1 MKGDGAMNI
10 LSSQL
15 RLKSGKNDSHQA
27 RDEGYI
33 PSIIYGKDMNNLPI
47 KINRREVEAF
57 IRNHGE
63 NSLVV
68 LNIGGVNYTAIIKEV
83 QTHPV
88 TQKIIHMDFQKV
100 SEDQKI
106 NVKIP
111 VILNGR
117 NYVEK
122 GGAIMQQQ
130 IRDVEIECTAG
141 NIPRKLEYDISSFK
155 PGDVLRVADMEVSEE
170 FLILQDPQSIIVSV
184 SEANKISEAEEEEE

>member
-1 MKGDGAMNI
+1 MNI